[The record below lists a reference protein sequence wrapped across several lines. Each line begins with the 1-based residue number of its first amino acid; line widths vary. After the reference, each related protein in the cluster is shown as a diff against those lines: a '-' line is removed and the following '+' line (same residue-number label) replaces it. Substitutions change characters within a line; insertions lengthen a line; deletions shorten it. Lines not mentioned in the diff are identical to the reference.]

1 MTISDVQL
9 EFETTPSIMNDPPPP
24 YPSHSRRIRGS
35 NRSRRSN
42 HLQLSSTESAAPSPE
57 LPNETTPF
65 LTRPRS
71 LSHGSL
77 LSSISASP
85 SLGQT
90 MVTMFDESD
99 PDQDNQ
105 NDGCA
110 LPQTTWSYFRPLKK
124 KVYYMSL
131 FHLAVINFPYALLT
145 WVFLFV
151 FTLLGTTLLVAL
163 PLGLLL
169 CFIDLLVARVL
180 ARGELYLQTKF
191 HFPQTSLR
199 RKPVI
204 FTRQRSPS
212 REDLESIP
220 LTTNILL
227 DETSFYKNTY
237 AMFTDPT
244 SYHSLFYFLVIKPPI
259 TLLFS
264 LFIVIFV
271 LPSLILVIPA
281 PASLRIVRRMG
292 MWQAAV
298 ALEGLA
304 GEA

>member
-1 MTISDVQL
+1 
-9 EFETTPSIMNDPPPP
+9 MNDPPPP

-71 LSHGSL
+71 LSHGSM

-110 LPQTTWSYFRPLKK
+110 LPQASWSYFRPLKK

-151 FTLLGTTLLVAL
+151 FTLV
-163 PLGLLL
+163 
-169 CFIDLLVARVL
+169 C
-180 ARGELYLQTKF
+180 
-191 HFPQTSLR
+191 H
-199 RKPVI
+199 PVI
-204 FTRQRSPS
+204 CATLGADGRSS
-212 REDLESIP
+212 EQ
-220 LTTNILL
+220 
-227 DETSFYKNTY
+227 
-237 AMFTDPT
+237 
-244 SYHSLFYFLVIKPPI
+244 HSSWPCH
-259 TLLFS
+259 
-264 LFIVIFV
+264 
-271 LPSLILVIPA
+271 
-281 PASLRIVRRMG
+281 
-292 MWQAAV
+292 
-298 ALEGLA
+298 
-304 GEA
+304 

>member
-1 MTISDVQL
+1 MTISDVSL
-9 EFETTPSIMNDPPPP
+9 ESEMTASMMNDPPPP
-24 YPSHSRRIRGS
+24 YPSRSRRIRGS
-35 NRSRRSN
+35 RRSRRSN
-42 HLQLSSTESAAPSPE
+42 QPTDSAAPSPE

-71 LSHGSL
+71 LSHVSL
-77 LSSISASP
+77 LSSISGSP
-85 SLGQT
+85 LSGQT
-90 MVTMFDESD
+90 MVTMFDGA
-99 PDQDNQ
+99 DQHNQ
-105 NDGCA
+105 DDGCA
-110 LPQTTWSYFRPLKK
+110 LPQAPSSYFRPLKK

-131 FHLAVINFPYALLT
+131 FHLAVINFPYTLLT
-145 WVFLFV
+145 WIFLFV

-212 REDLESIP
+212 REDIESTP

-264 LFIVIFV
+264 LFIVICV
-271 LPSLILVIPA
+271 LPCLILVIPA
-281 PASLRIVRRMG
+281 PAALRAVRRMG

>member
-1 MTISDVQL
+1 MTGAL
-9 EFETTPSIMNDPPPP
+9 
-24 YPSHSRRIRGS
+24 
-35 NRSRRSN
+35 
-42 HLQLSSTESAAPSPE
+42 
-57 LPNETTPF
+57 
-65 LTRPRS
+65 
-71 LSHGSL
+71 
-77 LSSISASP
+77 
-85 SLGQT
+85 
-90 MVTMFDESD
+90 
-99 PDQDNQ
+99 
-105 NDGCA
+105 
-110 LPQTTWSYFRPLKK
+110 LPQASWSYFRPLRK

-191 HFPQTSLR
+191 HFPQTSL
-199 RKPVI
+199 
-204 FTRQRSPS
+204 Q
-212 REDLESIP
+212 DLESTP
-220 LTTNILL
+220 LTASILL

-264 LFIVIFV
+264 LFIIIFV
-271 LPSLILVIPA
+271 LPS
-281 PASLRIVRRMG
+281 
-292 MWQAAV
+292 
-298 ALEGLA
+298 
-304 GEA
+304 